1 MQTTSLYQQVKNI
14 ITPYVAEH
22 KCSFTVALS
31 GGVDSVVLLHIMNAL
46 KADMP
51 QLQLTAVYVHHG
63 LSQHADDWQAFCEQL
78 CNELAITFYAAQV
91 KIDRKTRTSLE
102 QQARDARYQALDQL
116 SPSGSIILLGQHL
129 NDQLE
134 TFLLRLKRG
143 SGLQGLTAMRK
154 TRTLNSGRACLRPLL
169 NVTRQNIEQFAA
181 DFNLE
186 HITDD
191 SNSDQRFDRNFIR
204 QQIVPLLSERFK
216 GFENSA
222 ARSVSLL
229 QQQQDLLDEYTQLD
243 LQRCQ
248 NSQQGLSCLALAN
261 YSAARQANVLR
272 CWLEQFTALMPSQQQ
287 TLQILNQGLTAQADA
302 QLLIQLAHGQV
313 RRHQQFLYFVRDIA
327 TAHSQL
333 ITDAEQLL
341 SDGRTLIQSAGEG
354 IRKPLSD
361 EQVYVHFNCP
371 QARIK
376 PLKKPGHN
384 TLKHW
389 FKDAKVAPWLRAKVP
404 LIFYNEQL
412 VYVVGYFISAEHYQ
426 QEGIFWNIKT

>member
-1 MQTTSLYQQVKNI
+1 MHATSLYQQVKNA
-14 ITPYVAEH
+14 ITPYIDEH
-22 KCSFTVALS
+22 KTAFTVALS
-31 GGVDSVVLLHIMNAL
+31 GGVDSVVLLHVMNAL
-46 KADMP
+46 QADIP
-51 QLQLTAVYVHHG
+51 QLQLTAVYVNHG
-63 LSQHADDWQAFCEQL
+63 LSQYADDWQAFCEQL

-143 SGLQGLTAMRK
+143 SGLQGLTAMRQ
-154 TRTLNSGRACLRPLL
+154 TRMLSSGRECLRPLL

-191 SNSDQRFDRNFIR
+191 SNCDERFDRNFIR
-204 QQIVPLLSERFK
+204 QQIMPLLSARFK
-216 GFENSA
+216 GFEKSA
-222 ARSVSLL
+222 VRSVGLL
-229 QQQQDLLDEYTQLD
+229 QQQQDLLDEYSQLD

-313 RRHQQFLYFVRDIA
+313 RRHQQFLYFVRD
-327 TAHSQL
+327 TEVPQSQL
-333 ITDAEQLL
+333 VTDAELLL
-341 SDGRTLIQSAGEG
+341 SDGRSLVQLTGEG
-354 IRKPLSD
+354 IRKPLPN
-361 EQVYVHFNCP
+361 EQVTVHFNRP

-389 FKDAKVAPWLRAKVP
+389 FKDAKVAPWLRANVP

-412 VYVVGYFISAEHYQ
+412 VYVVGHFISAEHYQ

>member
-1 MQTTSLYQQVKNI
+1 MHATSLYQQVKNV

-31 GGVDSVVLLHIMNAL
+31 GGVDSVVLLHVMNAL
-46 KADMP
+46 KVDMP

-63 LSQHADDWQAFCEQL
+63 LSQYANQWQAFCEQL

-91 KIDRKTRTSLE
+91 KINPQTRTSLE

-143 SGLQGLTAMRK
+143 SGLQGLTAMRQ
-154 TRTLNSGRACLRPLL
+154 TRTLSSGRACLRPLL

-191 SNSDQRFDRNFIR
+191 SNSDERFDRNFIR
-204 QQIVPLLSERFK
+204 QQIVPLLSARFK
-216 GFENSA
+216 GFEKSA
-222 ARSVSLL
+222 VRSVGLL

-248 NSQQGLSCLALAN
+248 NSQQGLSCLELEN

-287 TLQILNQGLTAQADA
+287 TLQILNQALTAQADA

-313 RRHQQFLYFVRDIA
+313 RRHQQFLYFVRDA
-327 TAHSQL
+327 AVPQSQL
-333 ITDAEQLL
+333 VTDTTQLL
-341 SDGRTLIQSAGEG
+341 SDGRSLIQLTGEG
-354 IRKPLSD
+354 IRKPLPD
-361 EQVYVHFNCP
+361 EQVYVRFNCP

-376 PLKKPGHN
+376 PVKKPGHN

-389 FKDAKVAPWLRAKVP
+389 FKDAKVAPWLRANVP

-412 VYVVGYFISAEHYQ
+412 VYVVGHFISAEHYQ

>member
-1 MQTTSLYQQVKNI
+1 MHATSLYQQVKNA
-14 ITPYVAEH
+14 ITPYIDEH
-22 KCSFTVALS
+22 KTAFTVALS
-31 GGVDSVVLLHIMNAL
+31 GGVDSVVLLHVMNAL
-46 KADMP
+46 KVEIP
-51 QLQLTAVYVHHG
+51 QLQLTAVYVNHG
-63 LSQHADDWQAFCEQL
+63 LSQYADDWQAFCKKRCDAL
-78 CNELAITFYAAQV
+78 DITFYAAQV
-91 KIDRKTRTSLE
+91 KITNKSRTSLE
-102 QQARDARYQALDQL
+102 QLARDARYQALDQI

-143 SGLQGLTAMRK
+143 SGLQGLTSMRQ
-154 TRTLNSGRACLRPLL
+154 TRALSSGRECLRPLL
-169 NVTRQNIEQFAA
+169 HSTRQSIEQFAA

-191 SNSDQRFDRNFIR
+191 SNSDERFDRNFIR

-216 GFENSA
+216 GFESSA

-243 LQRCQ
+243 LQQCQ
-248 NSQQGLSCLALAN
+248 NNQQGLSCLQLAHF
-261 YSAARQANVLR
+261 SAARQANVLR
-272 CWLEQFTALMPSQQQ
+272 CWLGQFTTLMPSQQQ
-287 TLQILNQGLTAQADA
+287 TLQILSQGLTAQADA
-302 QLLIQLAHGQV
+302 QLLIQLAQGQV
-313 RRHQQFLYFVRDIA
+313 RRHQQFLYFVREIA

-333 ITDAEQLL
+333 ITDEKQLL
-341 SDGRTLIQSAGEG
+341 SDGRTLIQLAGEG
-354 IRKPLSD
+354 IRKPLPD

-389 FKDAKVAPWLRAKVP
+389 FKDAKVAPWLRANVP

-412 VYVVGYFISAEHYQ
+412 VYVVGHFISAEHYQ